1 MLAMLSMI
9 IANTNG
15 AKHMNILIEAFTV
28 LSGPLIGGA
37 IVFAVLMGLT
47 YPRN

>member
-1 MLAMLSMI
+1 
-9 IANTNG
+9 
-15 AKHMNILIEAFTV
+15 MNILIEAFTV

>member
-1 MLAMLSMI
+1 MI
-9 IANTNG
+9 AVLQSVIANTHG